1 MKTWISLG
9 LCAWLAACNASAG
22 DSSGTA
28 AVTPVTAGATAATPA
43 TTATP
48 VAVAPVATDP
58 SMPAQNCAIKTEPIA
73 YGGETR
79 CVEN

>member
-1 MKTWISLG
+1 MKSWISLG
-9 LCAWLAACNASAG
+9 LCVWLAACNASAG

-28 AVTPVTAGATAATPA
+28 AVTPVTAGATTATP
-43 TTATP
+43 ATP

-58 SMPAQNCAIKTEPIA
+58 ATPAQNCAIKTEPITYA
-73 YGGETR
+73 GETR